1 MGTGNDAENM
11 KTLSKVIDSQR
22 RIISNVYSKSA
33 ADIPQ
38 LWAIFTEVQKYYDAG
53 FNVPDDVTLLFCD
66 NNWGYIRRK
75 GRDHERKRKGGL
87 GLYYH
92 IDMNGGPW
100 NDRCVNTTT
109 IPKLREQLHLAYAS
123 GINRIWIINVGDLKP
138 KEIPI
143 HFIMDYA
150 WNPEAYQPG
159 DESKWLTGF
168 SASIFGNEYS
178 ADIGDIIA
186 KYSKYSYGLF

>member
-1 MGTGNDAENM
+1 MADDMGTGNDAENM

-38 LWAIFTEVQKYYDAG
+38 LWAIFTEVQRYYDAG
-53 FNVPDDVTLLFCD
+53 FNVPNDVTLLFCD

-100 NDRCVNTTT
+100 NDRWVNTTT

-123 GINRIWIINVGDLKP
+123 GIDRIWIINVGDLKP

-150 WNPEAYQPG
+150 
-159 DESKWLTGF
+159 
-168 SASIFGNEYS
+168 
-178 ADIGDIIA
+178 
-186 KYSKYSYGLF
+186 